1 MAKKILLFLMC
12 ISLLL
17 ASVPS
22 MAEANETKDS
32 YNESK
37 IFIQSLGIEA
47 GTLFDCDDF
56 HSPVTRGEMAKYV
69 TALLNIDKSGYGFVR
84 NFSDVTEGSDGAVEI
99 HICHSLG
106 ILSGFGD
113 STFRPNDAVSLN
125 DALKI
130 MVCALGYDTIAKAKG
145 GYPGGYLAVS
155 GELGLT
161 KGMNLEADVS
171 LCKHTMAK
179 IFENALFAP
188 MAVENVNGGKFEI
201 RKNADTLFL
210 RHGIYQAIG
219 KVTGNEFSTLTTK
232 QGVGEGKLRI
242 GEEIFKNPKHLSPIM
257 GSKITFYYKINDDNV
272 TKELIHFTF
281 DSSSVLT
288 LDASQ
293 IVDYDGNILYY
304 MKGNTVKEKKISK
317 ESDVIYNNSPSVP
330 LKKEYLTP
338 KTGNLTLIDNDADG
352 ICDTVVCRVYDNYVV
367 QSVDGVRGIIF
378 DRYDYEKTLTI
389 NDGNEFASLYDASGL
404 PISPSTL
411 TQWDIVT
418 AYASDDGKIVD
429 AYVTAKEMEGV
440 PREVGEEDG
449 KRFVSFDTK
458 KYFVASSYKG
468 DIILGEN
475 ALFYLDM
482 FGDIAAV
489 RSIRESDFE
498 FGYLLGVKPSK
509 NSMDSG
515 VLVQILEIDGYLSA
529 LSTAEKIF
537 ADDSLKKTKNEKLNA
552 LIPMKNDVV
561 WYSLDSE
568 GNVNKIYSPKGNA
581 FSKTWSSLKDEDGN
595 KISSPVQITYRTSA
609 KILDGKVA
617 IDENTKV
624 FLIPNSGEENLYRV
638 SAPSFVDGL
647 AYSMDAYKINDDSVV
662 SDVLVQ
668 YYDGISSPINGI
680 SPVLVVESVTLV
692 KNADGLPVQKI
703 TGFVSGYHATYET
716 TDENVL
722 NRLKPYTADGKTYK
736 AEKGDMIR
744 FARDSENKIREAEII
759 YKAKTNTLFA
769 SNPNSTS
776 YFQGTRV
783 SFSQVYKA
791 NGGFMM
797 LTPGLLE
804 AYENQTG
811 LEIYNVSNSQVYR
824 YDTKREEVSMATG
837 KDIRGFVNEGANAS
851 KVIVWTISANP
862 SVIYIID

>member
-1 MAKKILLFLMC
+1 MAKKILMFLMC
-12 ISLLL
+12 ISLIL

-22 MAEANETKDS
+22 MAETNETQDL
-32 YNESK
+32 YTQSK
-37 IFIQSLGIEA
+37 TFIEGLGIADE
-47 GTLFDCDDF
+47 TLFECDEF

-69 TALLNIDKSGYGFVR
+69 ISLLNIEKSDYGFVQ
-84 NFSDVTEGSDGAVEI
+84 NFSDVTESCDAGVEI

-113 STFRPNDAVSLN
+113 STFRPEDAVSTR

-130 MVCALGYDTIAKAKG
+130 IVCALGYDTIAKSKG
-145 GYPGGYLAVS
+145 GYPGGYLAQS
-155 GELGLT
+155 AELGLT
-161 KGMNLEADVS
+161 DGMNLEGESD
-171 LCKHTMAK
+171 LCKHMMAK

-188 MAVENVNGGKFEI
+188 MAVEDVNGGKFSVQE
-201 RKNADTLFL
+201 NANTLYL
-210 RHGIYQAIG
+210 RHNIYEGIG
-219 KVTGNEFSTLTTK
+219 KVTGNEFSTLTSK
-232 QGVGEGKLRI
+232 AGVGYGKIRI
-242 GEEIFKNPKHLSPIM
+242 GETIFQNPKILSPII
-257 GSKITFYYKINDDNV
+257 GSRITYYYTVKDDNV

-281 DSSSVLT
+281 DSDSVLT
-288 LDASQ
+288 LQAGQ
-293 IVDYDGNILYY
+293 IVDYDNNILYY
-304 MKGNTVKEKKISK
+304 MKGNAVKEKKIAK
-317 ESDVIYNNSPSVP
+317 DSDVIYNNSPSVP

-338 KTGNLTLIDNDADG
+338 KAGNITLIDSDSDG
-352 ICDTVVCRVYDNYVV
+352 VCDTVVCRVYDNYVV
-367 QSVDGVRGIIF
+367 QSVDSSRGIIF
-378 DRYDYEKTLTI
+378 DRYDNEKTLTI
-389 NDGNEFASLYDASGL
+389 KDNDEFCTLYDASGFVL
-404 PISPSTL
+404 SPSTL
-411 TQWDIVT
+411 TQWDVVT

-429 AYVTAKEMEGV
+429 AYVTAKEIEGT
-440 PREVGEEDG
+440 PIELGEEDG
-449 KRFVSFDTK
+449 KRFVTLDSG
-458 KYFVASSYKG
+458 KYYVANSYKG

-475 ALFYLDM
+475 ALFYQDM

-489 RSIRESDFE
+489 RSIRESEFE
-498 FGYLLGVKPSK
+498 FGYLLGVKPSA

-515 VLVQILEIDGYLSA
+515 IIMQILEIDGYISVFSA
-529 LSTAEKIF
+529 SDKIF
-537 ADDSLKKTKNEKLNA
+537 ADDALKKTKDEKLNA
-552 LIPMKNDVV
+552 IGTMTDDVV
-561 WYSLDSE
+561 WYSLDSD
-568 GNVNKIYSPKGNA
+568 GNVNKIYSPKGSA
-581 FSKTWSSLKDEDGN
+581 FSKTWSSLKDENGN
-595 KISSPVQITYRTSA
+595 RIPSPTQITYRTSA

-617 IDENTKV
+617 FDENTKV
-624 FLIPNSGEENLYRV
+624 FLIPNSGEESLYRV
-638 SAPSFVDGL
+638 SAPAFTDGL
-647 AYSMDAYKINDDSVV
+647 AYSVDAYKINDDSIVA
-662 SDVLVQ
+662 DVLVQ
-668 YYDGISSPINGI
+668 YYDGVSSPINGI

-703 TGFVSGYHATYET
+703 TGYVNGYYASYET
-716 TDENVL
+716 SDENVL
-722 NRLKPYTADGKTYK
+722 NRLTPYTADGNTYK

-824 YDTKREEVSMATG
+824 YDTKRKEVSMATG
-837 KDIRGFVNEGANAS
+837 KDIRGFVSEGANAS